1 MKSSDFKKRANKT
14 ILIKDEIEEFLNELG
29 LDTGLYS
36 LKLTAIWK
44 ESVGESISK
53 FSKPVVIKRGK
64 LYVSVENSVWRYELS
79 MKKQE
84 IITAF
89 NENIEKLSN
98 ETSNMSNKKL
108 SINKKYFKPIR
119 EIVFV

>member
-1 MKSSDFKKRANKT
+1 MKSSEFKKRANKT
-14 ILIKDEIEEFLNELG
+14 VLLKDEIELFLNELG

-36 LKLTAIWK
+36 IKLNAIWK
-44 ESVGESISK
+44 EAVGESISK

-84 IITAF
+84 IVKVF
-89 NENIEKLSN
+89 NENIEKLTN
-98 ETSNMSNKKL
+98 ESLKNPNKKNYL
-108 SINKKYFKPIR
+108 NRKYFKPIR
-119 EIVFV
+119 EIVFI

>member
-14 ILIKDEIEEFLNELG
+14 VLLKDEIEMFLNELG

-36 LKLTAIWK
+36 VKLAAIWK
-44 ESVGESISK
+44 ESVGEAIAK

-64 LYVSVENSVWRYELS
+64 LFVSVENSVWRYELS

-84 IITAF
+84 IIKAF

-98 ETSNMSNKKL
+98 ETSNISNKKL
-108 SINKKYFKPIR
+108 SINKRYFKPIR